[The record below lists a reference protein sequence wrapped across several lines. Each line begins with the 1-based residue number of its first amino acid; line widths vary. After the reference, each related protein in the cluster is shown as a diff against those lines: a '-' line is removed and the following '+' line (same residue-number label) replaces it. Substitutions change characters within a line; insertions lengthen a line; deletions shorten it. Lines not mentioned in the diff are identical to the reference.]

1 MLYDQRSP
9 LSRYA
14 YDLLCSSRT
23 AFAAKDA
30 EQAIGVGHGAF
41 LDAAERLQRRK
52 ALVQLRQGFY
62 VVVPPIFVKWGAPTP
77 DHYIDD
83 LMLHEGKPYYVGL
96 LKAGYIHGATHQPV
110 MEFQVVT
117 CARLPKIY
125 AGRSRIFFYYRKD
138 MECVAAGIEERMTSA
153 GRMMIS
159 SPELTALDLLRYWR
173 PSGGIHHIATVLVD
187 LAEKIDPR
195 QLAELSEKFERP
207 IVQRLGNMLD
217 RLGHEKLTRPMLE
230 TSRKRGHMRW
240 TELEPWAA
248 RSAARVPQLGF
259 GVKERDPLWR
269 VVVRNI
275 PEPDDV

>member
-14 YDLLCSSRT
+14 YDLLCNSRT
-23 AFAAKDA
+23 AFAAKEA

-62 VVVPPIFVKWGAPTP
+62 AIVPPIFVKWGAPTP
-77 DHYIDD
+77 DYYIDD
-83 LMLHEGKPYYVGL
+83 LMRHEGKAYYVGL
-96 LKAGYIHGATHQPV
+96 LKAGYLHGATHQAI

-117 CARLPKIY
+117 NARLPKIY
-125 AGRSRIFFYYRKD
+125 AGRNRIFFYYRKD
-138 MECVAAGIEERMTSA
+138 MEAVAEGIDERMSNS

-159 SPELTALDLLRYWR
+159 SPALTALDLLRYWR
-173 PSGGIHHIATVLVD
+173 PSGGIHFIATMLVD
-187 LAEKIDPR
+187 LAKKIDPG
-195 QLAELSEKFERP
+195 QLAELSKKFERP

-217 RLGHEKLTRPMLE
+217 RLGHEQLTAPMLE
-230 TSRKRGHMRW
+230 ALRKRGHMRW
-240 TELEPWAA
+240 VELEPWAA
-248 RSAARVPQLGF
+248 RSAAHVPQLGF

-269 VVVRNI
+269 VVTRNI
-275 PEPDDV
+275 PEPDDI